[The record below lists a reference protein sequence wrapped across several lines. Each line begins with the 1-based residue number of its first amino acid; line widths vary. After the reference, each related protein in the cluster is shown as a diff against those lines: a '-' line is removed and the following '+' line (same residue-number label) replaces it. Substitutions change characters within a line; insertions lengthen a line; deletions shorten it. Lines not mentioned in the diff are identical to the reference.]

1 MDESVAILWDIENVT
16 PRSDSLF
23 VNGLIEYAGALGKIS
38 IATAYG
44 DWTKPSVRKTADALA
59 ENSFELIHVPK
70 SKKNSTDIML
80 STHAVELIHQ
90 WPHIRKLILV
100 AGDADFRPLLLSLRK
115 HGLTIIII
123 CDAQSASEDLLVLAD
138 DYKDYRDLIPD
149 ADEDESVSAREVKT
163 ELSLKEAFSLLR
175 EAISIMYAQKRTT
188 SMGAVKVRMKLLN
201 ENFDESRLGFKSWK
215 KFVQKAAEE
224 GHIVIQQ
231 TEKDFILALKEG
243 DRERAYESSLPNG
256 IRELLQGI
264 EEITQSKKTT
274 WVAFSAVSNNLIEKD
289 IDIKKYGYNKFKK
302 LIQAAEKR
310 NLVETKNIGE
320 RWSVRLKNTTGVT

>member
-23 VNGLIEYAGALGKIS
+23 VNGLIEYADALGKIS

-44 DWTKPSVRKTADALA
+44 DWTKPSIKKTADALA

-90 WPHIRKLILV
+90 WPHIRILILV

-115 HGLTIIII
+115 HGLKIIII

-149 ADEDESVSAREVKT
+149 ADEDDGATTKGTKT
-163 ELSLKEAFSLLR
+163 ELSLQEAFSLLK
-175 EAISIMYAQKRTT
+175 EAISIMASQKRMT

-201 ENFDESRLGFKSWK
+201 ENFNESRLGFKTWK
-215 KFVQKAAEE
+215 KFVLKAAEE
-224 GHIVIQQ
+224 GHISINQ
-231 TEKDFILALKEG
+231 TEKDFILTL
-243 DRERAYESSLPNG
+243 READKGSAYGSSLPGG
-256 IRELLQGI
+256 IRELLQSI
-264 EEITQSKKTT
+264 EAITTARKTT
-274 WVAFSAVSNNLIEKD
+274 WIAFSAVSNHLIEQE
-289 IDIKKYGYNKFKK
+289 IDIKSYGYNKFKK
-302 LIQAAEKR
+302 LIQADEKR

-320 RWSVRLKNTTGVT
+320 R